1 NDGRATGI
9 WRAVKEIQV
18 SIPDKNSTIRRRS
31 SQDRSTIFC
40 IMLAA
45 AIAAKIYLL
54 TGGIIHIH
62 QMRGITAIRKFR
74 IFLRQVIKTVLRT
87 TITIEQT
94 SPMNERRQAA
104 CRIGFIRCLRILIAL
119 ISYTAVL
126 VS

>member
-1 NDGRATGI
+1 
-9 WRAVKEIQV
+9 
-18 SIPDKNSTIRRRS
+18 
-31 SQDRSTIFC
+31 
-40 IMLAA
+40 MLAT

-126 VS
+126 VSLADVLIRVTVTAGRKVTNDQASQQ